1 MIIRPLSYIFAAIMG
16 IGIGIASALYL
27 SGLWTN
33 KQPMEF
39 GGVNVNG
46 WVSDFAVGSEQASPY
61 VRARIARHG
70 LLALAQSE
78 AVYFVRSFDDDGQ
91 ALIENCHYRVS
102 GGAMPADWWSVTLYQ
117 TPSSMLPMND
127 DTALSVDATSIEAEG
142 EQWQATI
149 APDRPE
155 QASHWISSRNAG
167 NFDLLLRLYV
177 PSADLLAKPNATLTP
192 PSVERIACDGGAS

>member
-91 ALIENCHYRVS
+91 ALIEN
-102 GGAMPADWWSVTLYQ
+102 
-117 TPSSMLPMND
+117 
-127 DTALSVDATSIEAEG
+127 
-142 EQWQATI
+142 
-149 APDRPE
+149 
-155 QASHWISSRNAG
+155 
-167 NFDLLLRLYV
+167 
-177 PSADLLAKPNATLTP
+177 
-192 PSVERIACDGGAS
+192 